1 VRGKIQIPVMQINTA
16 IERQVKMEY
25 FTFVEKSAMDTS
37 LIPRYT
43 YADYKQ
49 WKEDWELI
57 KGYPYQLLP
66 SARWQHNSVQVRLSK
81 QAIDNFDR
89 NSNCN
94 CMVFT
99 ELDWKISN
107 ETVVRPDVM
116 IVCGKIET
124 DYLEFPPVLIVE
136 ILAPASLVKDRNIK
150 FELYR
155 ENGVKYYLLA
165 DYTKETVEVF
175 ELIDNQYR
183 SVEKNT
189 FILNHNCSVEFDF
202 AEIFKQ

>member
-1 VRGKIQIPVMQINTA
+1 
-16 IERQVKMEY
+16 MEY
-25 FTFVEKSAMDTS
+25 FIFVETKDMDTS

-43 YADYKQ
+43 YADYEQ

-57 KGYPYQLLP
+57 KGYPYQMLP
-66 SARWQHNSVQVRLSK
+66 SARWQHNRAQVKMSL
-81 QAIDNFDR
+81 QAEQQFN
-89 NSNCN
+89 NQHCN
-94 CMVFT
+94 CVVFT

-116 IVCGKIET
+116 VVCGELKS
-124 DYLEFPPVLIVE
+124 DYLEFPPVLVVE
-136 ILAPASLVKDRNIK
+136 ILSPTSLVKDRNIK

-155 ENGVKYYLLA
+155 ENGVKYYIMA

-183 SVEKNT
+183 SVDKNT
-189 FILNHNCSVEFDF
+189 FILNNECSVKFDF
-202 AEIFKQ
+202 AEIFKK

>member
-1 VRGKIQIPVMQINTA
+1 
-16 IERQVKMEY
+16 
-25 FTFVEKSAMDTS
+25 MDTS

-43 YADYKQ
+43 YADYEH

-66 SARWQHNSVQVRLSK
+66 SAKWQHNSVQVRLSK
-81 QAIDNFDR
+81 QAIDIFDK
-89 NSNCN
+89 NNDCN

-99 ELDWKISN
+99 ELDWKINN
-107 ETVVRPDVM
+107 ETILRPDVM

-124 DYLEFPPVLIVE
+124 DYLEFPPVLVVE
-136 ILAPASLVKDRNIK
+136 ILSPSTLVKDRNIK

-155 ENGVKYYLLA
+155 ENGVKYYIMA

-183 SVEKNT
+183 SVEKNE
-189 FILNHNCSVEFDF
+189 FILNNACSVVFDF
-202 AEIFKQ
+202 DQIFKK